1 MVQEQMRACD
11 MLPKYAGVDARYQC
25 TQFSWSEEFARPAA
39 EVCAVVAQA
48 CRKHSYLIATTH
60 FEPPLPVPREGAR
73 YVGDVLC
80 GIDADRQPHQQNAR
94 NAAIPAAL
102 WRCRAC
108 AGFLRLR

>member
-25 TQFSWSEEFARPAA
+25 TQFSWSEELARLAA

-48 CRKHSYLIATTH
+48 CRKHSYLIAKTH
-60 FEPPLPVPREGAR
+60 FEPPLPFLVKAR
-73 YVGDVLC
+73 GMWATLLC
-80 GIDADRQPHQQNAR
+80 GIDADGQPHQQNAR

>member
-39 EVCAVVAQA
+39 EVRTVVAQA

-60 FEPPLPVPREGAR
+60 FEPPLP
-73 YVGDVLC
+73 
-80 GIDADRQPHQQNAR
+80 
-94 NAAIPAAL
+94 
-102 WRCRAC
+102 
-108 AGFLRLR
+108 FLLKLTHSFLLSYFPVKPFSFLSKSISFKTHSFR

>member
-25 TQFSWSEEFARPAA
+25 TQFLWSEEFARPAA

-60 FEPPLPVPREGAR
+60 FEPPLPFLVKARGMWATYYAGLTRTDNRISRTREMR
-73 YVGDVLC
+73 RFQRRFCD
-80 GIDADRQPHQQNAR
+80 
-94 NAAIPAAL
+94 
-102 WRCRAC
+102 
-108 AGFLRLR
+108 